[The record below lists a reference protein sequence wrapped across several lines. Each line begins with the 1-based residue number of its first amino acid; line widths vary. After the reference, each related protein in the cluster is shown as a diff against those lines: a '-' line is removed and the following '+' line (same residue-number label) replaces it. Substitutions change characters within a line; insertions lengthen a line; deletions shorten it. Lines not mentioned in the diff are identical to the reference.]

1 MWRKEEITCPPAKTA
16 TGSTESTT
24 STESTLLFF
33 FLLWANQLRL
43 LFLLC
48 GDVAVSVLSPWKR
61 QKKKKTQDFP
71 PAPPLGSLSSRRVS
85 YAQDLEVAGHWTMIA
100 SNSVCCCRWVNLTG
114 LHLLTILSLSA
125 CPSLLRDWFRAR
137 SRNKHDFYLLHSME
151 VEMSA
156 LHMLCCCQNFFTEQ
170 QTHFLLLLSD
180 ILPLSP

>member
-1 MWRKEEITCPPAKTA
+1 MP
-16 TGSTESTT
+16 T
-24 STESTLLFF
+24 SQDCNWFHGIHDIHGIHTSF
-33 FLLWANQLRL
+33 FLSALGQSNSSSFSAVWRCRSFRL
-43 LFLLC
+43 I
-48 GDVAVSVLSPWKR
+48 SVETP
-61 QKKKKTQDFP
+61 KKKKTQDFP

-114 LHLLTILSLSA
+114 LHLLTLLSLSA

-151 VEMSA
+151 VEMNA
-156 LHMLCCCQNFFTEQ
+156 LLMLCCCQNFFTEQ

-180 ILPLSP
+180 ILPLSH